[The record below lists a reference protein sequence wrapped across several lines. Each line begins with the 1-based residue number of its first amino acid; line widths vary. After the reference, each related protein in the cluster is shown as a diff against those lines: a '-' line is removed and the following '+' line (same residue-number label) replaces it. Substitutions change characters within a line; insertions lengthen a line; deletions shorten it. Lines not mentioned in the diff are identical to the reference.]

1 MLKLIYYQY
10 IFRKSEWLGAFPV
23 LTVAGIV
30 AGTCFTILFNI
41 LANTEVFIQEIPVP
55 LFVAPIFFS
64 GLTLFF
70 LISILIKLLLNIF
83 KKEYRI
89 WYILGANRWQL
100 SILIGGQFTIVALI
114 SSFIGSILSI
124 LPAKGYYTL
133 IQGRVGEKYFPSIPI
148 HFSFLAV
155 VFTMITLTGVCF
167 ISALY
172 NVYILLDENYFTD
185 DDRVQNKISKVR
197 KNFIFGINLFLW
209 LSLIIGSI
217 MVPYLDLPGGIT
229 YKLSFMSSAI
239 FYLLVIHIFFVKHLS
254 PWIELKIL
262 RILFSNGRNFAT
274 IISRWNVIEKKN
286 FLSSVTISMVTAITL
301 ITGLLLIS
309 NNGIRSGAE
318 QSKEMYISFLFY
330 LASPLFII
338 VSNIISVTIII
349 SRQEKSINSR
359 LEIIGVSNTQII
371 KIKLF
376 ESIIYSVIVFIISLL
391 LNTII
396 SLLVV
401 NIANYTDLLIFDAK
415 YSLLPALIVSLIL
428 CITIFFTKIII
439 VFYNC
444 RKSGRVI

>member
-133 IQGRVGEKYFPSIPI
+133 IQGQVGEKYFPSIPI

-155 VFTMITLTGVCF
+155 VFTMITLTVVCF

-185 DDRVQNKISKVR
+185 DDRIQNKISKVR

-254 PWIELKIL
+254 PWIE
-262 RILFSNGRNFAT
+262 
-274 IISRWNVIEKKN
+274 
-286 FLSSVTISMVTAITL
+286 
-301 ITGLLLIS
+301 
-309 NNGIRSGAE
+309 
-318 QSKEMYISFLFY
+318 FY
-330 LASPLFII
+330 LVMVEILQLLFLDG
-338 VSNIISVTIII
+338 T
-349 SRQEKSINSR
+349 
-359 LEIIGVSNTQII
+359 
-371 KIKLF
+371 
-376 ESIIYSVIVFIISLL
+376 
-391 LNTII
+391 
-396 SLLVV
+396 
-401 NIANYTDLLIFDAK
+401 
-415 YSLLPALIVSLIL
+415 
-428 CITIFFTKIII
+428 
-439 VFYNC
+439 
-444 RKSGRVI
+444 